1 MSTKIYDAYR
11 IKKST
16 DILSVLT
23 KGKEIVKNIIAND
36 WKLLYQIHA
45 LSMVEASRTIEKDPE
60 DHLAQ
65 RALKMNEDNNID
77 NWWLEKVMEKAE
89 KDLSYN
95 FLDVYTTCS
104 IFYDR
109 KYWYIKF
116 YPNYEFQYEMINKIV
131 EESNLEDYHYQN
143 QSDPPDGISYAK
155 FNRRAKKWDKLLAP
169 DDNFRNG
176 FQFTLFD
183 AKEFSKLMSK
193 NYYQGKKTNEEL
205 YEHLVYKFD
214 KKLKEV

>member
-23 KGKEIVKNIIAND
+23 KGKEIAKNIIAND